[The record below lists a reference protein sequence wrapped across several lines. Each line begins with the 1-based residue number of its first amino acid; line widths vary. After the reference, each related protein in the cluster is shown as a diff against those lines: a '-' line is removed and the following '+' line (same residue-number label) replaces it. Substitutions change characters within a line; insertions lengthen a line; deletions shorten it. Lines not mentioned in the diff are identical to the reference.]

1 MLCLCWKRCALLE
14 SIVRRVV
21 WVQRFAVYKDL
32 LYVVDMACT
41 NLGGS
46 VGSWI
51 SVSFQP
57 QRVISGQ
64 TWVGSYAML
73 LWCCRQCGSY
83 EPRILHGSIYLDPK
97 VHILCLDDVACTN
110 PEQYSTEVYLGDL
123 GAKVHIPCCSVA
135 DDVARTN
142 PAFCMEIFL
151 SLRLI
156 YCVQTTR
163 LVQTWMQR
171 FVYCAFVA
179 DFMACSYPEYC
190 MVFLQRPFD
199 FYPPPLCLSLARIVT
214 TCF

>member
-1 MLCLCWKRCALLE
+1 MSKLELLTVASRREDWKRISAESFLMSIWRPHRSRDWTEQESSQKQTEREYFLSMRKVPMLCLCWKRCALLE

-110 PEQYSTEVYLGDL
+110 PE
-123 GAKVHIPCCSVA
+123 
-135 DDVARTN
+135 
-142 PAFCMEIFL
+142 
-151 SLRLI
+151 
-156 YCVQTTR
+156 
-163 LVQTWMQR
+163 
-171 FVYCAFVA
+171 
-179 DFMACSYPEYC
+179 
-190 MVFLQRPFD
+190 
-199 FYPPPLCLSLARIVT
+199 
-214 TCF
+214 